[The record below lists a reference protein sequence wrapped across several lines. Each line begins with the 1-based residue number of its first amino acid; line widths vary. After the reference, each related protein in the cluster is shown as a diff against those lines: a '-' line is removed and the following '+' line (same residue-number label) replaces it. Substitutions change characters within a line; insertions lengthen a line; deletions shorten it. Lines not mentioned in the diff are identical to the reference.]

1 MSCESS
7 CGPLVVTLL
16 TGVPGT
22 PGTPGTPGDQGPA
35 GPTGPI
41 GPQGPPGSIGAVS
54 GDISVTTVGSSSVVA
69 VIGLRGKM
77 ISSTDPTQNQVL
89 GYDSGSWTPLTITA
103 GTY

>member
-1 MSCESS
+1 MSCDSS

-22 PGTPGTPGDQGPA
+22 PGAPGSAGAQGPE
-35 GPTGPI
+35 GPI

-54 GDISVTTVGSSSVVA
+54 GDISVTTVGSNSVVA

-77 ISSTDPTQNQVL
+77 ISSTEPTQNQVL

>member
-22 PGTPGTPGDQGPA
+22 PGSAGAQGPE
-35 GPTGPI
+35 GPI
-41 GPQGPPGSIGAVS
+41 GPQGPPGSIGTVS

-77 ISSTDPTQNQVL
+77 ISSTEPTQNQVL
-89 GYDSGSWTPLTITA
+89 GYDSGAWTPLTITA

>member
-22 PGTPGTPGDQGPA
+22 PGSTGSQGPA

-41 GPQGPPGSIGAVS
+41 GPQGPPGSIGTVS
-54 GDISVTTVGSSSVVA
+54 GDISVTTVGSNSVVA

-77 ISSTDPTQNQVL
+77 ISSTEPTQNQVL
-89 GYDSGSWTPLTITA
+89 GYDSGSWTPLTITE

>member
-1 MSCESS
+1 MSCDNS

-22 PGTPGTPGDQGPA
+22 PGTAGNQGPV

-77 ISSTDPTQNQVL
+77 ISSTEPTQNQVL

>member
-1 MSCESS
+1 MSCDSN

-22 PGTPGTPGDQGPA
+22 PGSAGAQGPE
-35 GPTGPI
+35 GPI

-54 GDISVTTVGSSSVVA
+54 GDISVTTVGSNSVVA

-77 ISSTDPTQNQVL
+77 ISSTEPTQNQVL
-89 GYDSGSWTPLTITA
+89 GYDSGAWGPLTITA